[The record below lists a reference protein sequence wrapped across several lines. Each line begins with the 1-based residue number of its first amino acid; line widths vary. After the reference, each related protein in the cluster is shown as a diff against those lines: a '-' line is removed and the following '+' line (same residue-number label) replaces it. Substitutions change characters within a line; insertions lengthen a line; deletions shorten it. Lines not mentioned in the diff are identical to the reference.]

1 MNPRITSVKAQEN
14 YTLALEFENGEK
26 GVFSIMPY
34 LQYPVYAPLK
44 DMSLFMKAHVV
55 FGFVSWT
62 DEIDM
67 SPDNLY
73 LEAVK

>member
-1 MNPRITSVKAQEN
+1 MNPPVISVKAQEN
-14 YTLALEFENGEK
+14 YSLALEFENGEK
-26 GVFSIMPY
+26 GTFSMLPY

-44 DMSLFMKAHVV
+44 DVELFRKAHVV

-62 DEIDM
+62 DDIDM

-73 LEAVK
+73 LEATK